1 MSLRNLYLSSFVK
14 RWHTD
19 PWLSEWRQTNG
30 HHQWGVATLIAVLH
44 PAPPARLLLAAL
56 THDAGEILTGDIP
69 YGFKKL
75 YGGGGIVEAV
85 EQAGEVERDDMLGV
99 ATGTLDLADEEQA
112 WLEMADRLE
121 AWLFVSV
128 ASPDM
133 LATRDWQE
141 CERAILEAADALG
154 VGERVREMMGLDA

>member
-1 MSLRNLYLSSFVK
+1 MNFRNLYLSSFVK

-44 PAPPARLLLAAL
+44 PDPSRRLLLAAL
-56 THDAGEILTGDIP
+56 THDAGEILTGDLP

-85 EQAGEVERDDMLGV
+85 EQAGEAERDDMLGV
-99 ATGTLDLADEEQA
+99 ATGTLDLSGEDAR

-128 ASPDM
+128 ASPGTLM
-133 LATRDWQE
+133 THDWQE

-154 VGERVREMMGLDA
+154 VGEKVREMMGVEE